1 MLLTRHRH
9 RYRHRYR
16 STYAVSTVTG
26 WGLRTAVGTR
36 TRRKVYAASR
46 RRSSYC
52 TRVLCGKIL
61 LCVLRVTYGVHERHV
76 DVHHVRK

>member
-36 TRRKVYAASR
+36 TRRTR
-46 RRSSYC
+46 RRGVVARTVRACCAVKYYC
-52 TRVLCGKIL
+52 VS
-61 LCVLRVTYGVHERHV
+61 
-76 DVHHVRK
+76 